1 MAFIKHSV
9 LAIGLLCASFAA
21 SAQLG
26 LHAPIAFVGDTVA
39 VSASSSTGSPKPR
52 KVAKAKKTKGGGGV
66 TFHNGSAESTG
77 ERDKRLTRECKG
89 RSNSGLCEG
98 YTR

>member
-1 MAFIKHSV
+1 MLFIKHGV
-9 LAIGLLCASFAA
+9 LMLGLACASFAA

-26 LHAPIAFVGDTVA
+26 LHAPIVFMGDTVV
-39 VSASSSTGSPKPR
+39 VSASSSAGSRKPR
-52 KVAKAKKTKGGGGV
+52 KAAKARKAKGGGV

>member
-1 MAFIKHSV
+1 MLFIKHGV
-9 LAIGLLCASFAA
+9 LALGLACASFTA

-26 LHAPIAFVGDTVA
+26 LHAPTAFLGSTVA
-39 VSASSSTGSPKPR
+39 ISAKSSTDSPKPR
-52 KVAKAKKTKGGGGV
+52 KAAKTRKTKSGGV
-66 TFHNGSAESTG
+66 TFHNGSAESTS